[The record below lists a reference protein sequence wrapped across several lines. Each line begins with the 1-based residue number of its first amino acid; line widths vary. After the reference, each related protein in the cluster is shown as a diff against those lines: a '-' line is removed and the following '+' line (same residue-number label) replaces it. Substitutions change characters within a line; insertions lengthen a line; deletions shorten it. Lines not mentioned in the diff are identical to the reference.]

1 MLESAGRF
9 APSPSGDLH
18 IGNVRTGVL
27 AFLWARQSGRAFR
40 WRIED
45 LDRVREGAAQQQ
57 LEEFRSLGITI
68 DGPIVRQTDRV
79 EHYAAACRRLEERG
93 LVYECYCSRKDIQSA
108 PSAPHAPPGAYP
120 GTCRDLTDR
129 ERTAERARLERAGR
143 SPALRL
149 RTENS
154 QRPVEDALLG
164 TITAHIDDVVLRR
177 GDGVWA
183 YNLAVVIDDADMRVD
198 QVVRGDDL
206 ASSAPRQALLCDLLD
221 LPVPQYA
228 HVPLVLN
235 RQGARLAKRD
245 GAVTLGQLTE
255 LGFDVWGWMG
265 ESLGFGPW
273 RGVHDAIDSFDQARL
288 RREATVFDPPPLS
301 RGAAEAPKTGR

>member
-255 LGFDVWGWMG
+255 LV
-265 ESLGFGPW
+265 
-273 RGVHDAIDSFDQARL
+273 
-288 RREATVFDPPPLS
+288 
-301 RGAAEAPKTGR
+301 K